1 MVHRTQQFF
10 SRRLMI
16 GGTAAYTATARSL
29 EARGAKLPV
38 QVNAP
43 SFHRFRLGAF
53 HLTVVSDGV
62 IVTGDP
68 KKTFVGA
75 PAEQIASTLFASF
88 LPTDRVVFD
97 ENVLVVDT
105 GSKVILFDTGS
116 GALQAYGPGA
126 GRLLANLETAGIRAA
141 DVDAVVLSHGHA
153 DHVCGLVVQ
162 GRITFENAQ
171 FYINQ
176 VDHDFWLD
184 PERAATPL
192 KLFHE
197 QALLNLVPV
206 RDRLTFIKD
215 GAEFLPGVQAL
226 PAPGHTPGHTVF
238 MISSGGETLA
248 YLADLAR
255 HHILDL
261 EAPGLEFIGDID
273 PGLCV
278 QTRTRMLD
286 MVAANRIP
294 ILSYHFPFPGVG
306 HVAKW
311 GDRHRFYPSDLQQ
324 AADPSG
330 RP

>member
-1 MVHRTQQFF
+1 MVHQGQQFL
-10 SRRLMI
+10 SRRFMI
-16 GGTAAYTATARSL
+16 GATAASAMHAGPPEVRAA
-29 EARGAKLPV
+29 ELPV
-38 QVNAP
+38 QADAP
-43 SFHRFRLGAF
+43 PFHRLRLGAF
-53 HLTVVSDGV
+53 RLTVVSDGV

-75 PAEQIASTLFASF
+75 PSEQIASTLSASF
-88 LPTDRVVFD
+88 LPTDRVVLD

-116 GALQAYGPGA
+116 GSLQAYGPGA
-126 GRLLANLETAGIRAA
+126 GRLFATLEAAGIRPA
-141 DVDAVVLSHGHA
+141 DVDAVVLSHGHS

-162 GRITFENAQ
+162 GRIMFENAQ

-184 PERAATPL
+184 PARAATPL
-192 KLFHE
+192 NLFHQ

-215 GAEFLPGVQAL
+215 GDEFLPGIQAL
-226 PAPGHTPGHTVF
+226 PAPGHTPGHTIF
-238 MISSGGETLA
+238 MISSEGETLA

-261 EAPGLEFIGDID
+261 EVPKLQFIGDID

-286 MVAANRIP
+286 MVAASRIP
-294 ILSYHFPFPGVG
+294 ILSYHFPFPGIG
-306 HVAKW
+306 HMAKW
-311 GDRHRFYPSDLQQ
+311 GDRYRFYPSDLSQP
-324 AADPSG
+324 ADATG
-330 RP
+330 RL